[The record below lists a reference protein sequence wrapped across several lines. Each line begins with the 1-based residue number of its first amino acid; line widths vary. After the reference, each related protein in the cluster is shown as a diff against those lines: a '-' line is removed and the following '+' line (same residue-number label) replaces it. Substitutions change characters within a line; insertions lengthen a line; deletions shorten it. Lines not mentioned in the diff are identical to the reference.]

1 MRAVRAIRTFVP
13 AGPVL
18 ILTLIGVMLLS
29 TLVYYRAVRIQRF
42 LEPAVAISAP
52 RITFYRKISNLIIEQ
67 FGMSEIPGFIF
78 TGDQILVHKSLLY
91 QGADVNGISPAL
103 RKIARVF
110 YLALEDPTMR
120 PYIDSIIVSTRAPM
134 GADPQ
139 SNQKARDFYQNEA
152 RFIQNALFT
161 VEPALYSNYPQ
172 YFESSVIM
180 AAMRPEDAEWVV
192 FRLIPSDR
200 PNLQMLDQLRKY
212 AQ

>member
-1 MRAVRAIRTFVP
+1 MRVGRVIRTFVP

-29 TLVYYRAVRIQRF
+29 TLIYYKAVRIQRF

-52 RITFYRKISNLIIEQ
+52 RITFYRKISNLIIEE

-78 TGDQILVHKSLLY
+78 TGDQILVQKSLLY
-91 QGADVNGISPAL
+91 RDSDVRGVSPAM
-103 RKIARVF
+103 RKIGRVF
-110 YLALEDPTMR
+110 YSALEDPTMR

-134 GADPQ
+134 TADPV
-139 SNQKARDFYQNEA
+139 SNQKARDFFQNEA
-152 RFIQNALFT
+152 RFIQNALFV
-161 VEPALYSNYPQ
+161 VEPELSSKYPQ